1 MDLYK
6 TLYLRLFNRV
16 TDALERLERGDAE
29 GARALLVSAQQ
40 EAEAIYMEAEAEE
53 AKSFFRFSLDKYVY
67 TVYIVHIQ

>member
-6 TLYLRLFNRV
+6 TIYLQLFNRV

-40 EAEAIYMEAEAEE
+40 EAEAIYMDAEAEE
-53 AKSFFRFSLDKYVY
+53 A
-67 TVYIVHIQ
+67 

>member
-6 TLYLRLFNRV
+6 TMYLQLFNRV
-16 TDALERLERGDAE
+16 TDVLARLERGDAE

-53 AKSFFRFSLDKYVY
+53 AEEFFRLPLDKHVY
-67 TVYIVHIQ
+67 TVYNVHIQ